1 MEKINFLYCE
11 PDLKSYA
18 GHLFNTAKFLSKE
31 LQSIKNINLKFCL
44 DENCD
49 GIIFN
54 KLNGHLVFS
63 QRPNLTIIK
72 SKMLFF
78 KYFFYF
84 NYYIFKGLRKVILN
98 SNQKNIIYFN
108 TAQHLHLLAIFFI
121 LVLYSRKIKGCI
133 LTFRLTFF
141 FGKKKI
147 KRYYFY
153 YFLFKILSFFKNKI
167 ILHTDTKNIYL
178 QLQKITKLKKF
189 LMPIPHLNSYN
200 GKRDKLCI
208 SFLGPATKEKKTF
221 DTLCKILIS
230 EEISKLRSE
239 ICLIIHCF
247 GIEKDRII
255 KLVSQ
260 HRNKLQI
267 HLRLYPLN
275 FNEYYKDLKRSS
287 ISIFNYHQSHYENQ
301 SSGTFIETIFHNTIP
316 LVSENTWMASVLND
330 YDLKDLIV
338 NDNNLVKILVSTIK
352 NKKYY
357 AALVENKLIEFKK
370 FHGVKNFVEILKHQI
385 TEFE

>member
-11 PDLKSYA
+11 PDLKSYT

-63 QRPNLTIIK
+63 QRLNLTITK
-72 SKMLFF
+72 SKMLFL

-84 NYYIFKGLRKVILN
+84 NYYIFKGLRKAILN
-98 SNQKNIIYFN
+98 SKQKNIIYFN

-121 LVLYSRKIKGCI
+121 LVLYPRKIKGCI
-133 LTFRLTFF
+133 LTFRLSFF
-141 FGKKKI
+141 LKKKKI
-147 KRYYFY
+147 KSYYFY
-153 YFLFKILSFFKNKI
+153 FFLFKILSFFKNKI
-167 ILHTDTKNIYL
+167 VLHTETKNIYL
-178 QLQKITKLKKF
+178 KLKEITKLKKF

-221 DTLCKILIS
+221 YTLRKILIS
-230 EEISKLRSE
+230 KELFKLRSE
-239 ICLIIHCF
+239 ICLIIHCY

-255 KLVSQ
+255 KLVNQ
-260 HRNKLQI
+260 HRNKFQI
-267 HLRLYPLN
+267 HLKLYPLN
-275 FNEYYKDLKRSS
+275 FNEYYKDLKKSS

-301 SSGTFIETIFHNTIP
+301 SSGTFMETIFHNSIP
-316 LVSENTWMASVLND
+316 LVSDNTWMASVLND

-338 NDNNLVKILVSTIK
+338 NDNNLVKILLSTIK

-357 AALVENKLIEFKK
+357 VQLVENKLIEFKK
-370 FHGVKNFVEILKHQI
+370 FHSAKNFVEILKHQI
-385 TEFE
+385 TQFE

>member
-63 QRPNLTIIK
+63 KRPNLTIIK
-72 SKMLFF
+72 SKMLFL

-141 FGKKKI
+141 LEKKK
-147 KRYYFY
+147 
-153 YFLFKILSFFKNKI
+153 
-167 ILHTDTKNIYL
+167 
-178 QLQKITKLKKF
+178 
-189 LMPIPHLNSYN
+189 
-200 GKRDKLCI
+200 
-208 SFLGPATKEKKTF
+208 
-221 DTLCKILIS
+221 
-230 EEISKLRSE
+230 
-239 ICLIIHCF
+239 
-247 GIEKDRII
+247 
-255 KLVSQ
+255 
-260 HRNKLQI
+260 
-267 HLRLYPLN
+267 
-275 FNEYYKDLKRSS
+275 
-287 ISIFNYHQSHYENQ
+287 
-301 SSGTFIETIFHNTIP
+301 
-316 LVSENTWMASVLND
+316 
-330 YDLKDLIV
+330 
-338 NDNNLVKILVSTIK
+338 
-352 NKKYY
+352 
-357 AALVENKLIEFKK
+357 
-370 FHGVKNFVEILKHQI
+370 
-385 TEFE
+385 